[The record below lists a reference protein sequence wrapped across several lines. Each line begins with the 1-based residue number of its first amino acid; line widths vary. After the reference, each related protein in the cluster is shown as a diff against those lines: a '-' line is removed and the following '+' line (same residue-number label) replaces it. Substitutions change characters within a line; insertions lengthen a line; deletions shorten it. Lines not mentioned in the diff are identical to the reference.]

1 MLLFV
6 QLITVIIYKLYN
18 SKGGSMKKSD
28 FFEKY
33 EYIKF
38 DNDIALAAIKK
49 LPKSSDI
56 DPNYLKNSYN

>member
-1 MLLFV
+1 
-6 QLITVIIYKLYN
+6 
-18 SKGGSMKKSD
+18 MKKTD